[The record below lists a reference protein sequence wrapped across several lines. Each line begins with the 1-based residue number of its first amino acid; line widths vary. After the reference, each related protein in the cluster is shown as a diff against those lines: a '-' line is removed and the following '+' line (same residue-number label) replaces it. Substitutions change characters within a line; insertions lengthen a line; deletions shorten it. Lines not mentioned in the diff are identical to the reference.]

1 MTRPKWGL
9 FAVGWLV
16 VLAGSA
22 MASVVQTWG
31 GVELRDVRFE
41 TKDGTRLA
49 ALLYVPPGAAPE
61 TPAPAVLAV
70 HGYINSRET
79 QSGFAIELARRGY
92 VVLALDQTGHGF
104 SGGRATTEGFGGPA
118 GLAYLR
124 SLPFVDTLNIGLE
137 GHSLSLIH
145 I

>member
-1 MTRPKWGL
+1 MKPKWKL
-9 FAVGWLV
+9 FAAGWIV

-22 MASVVQTWG
+22 AASVVQTWG
-31 GVELRDVRFE
+31 GIELRDVRFATQE
-41 TKDGTRLA
+41 GTRLSA
-49 ALLYVPPGAAPE
+49 FLYVPPNATPE

-104 SGGRATTEGFGGPA
+104 SGGRAITEG
-118 GLAYLR
+118 
-124 SLPFVDTLNIGLE
+124 
-137 GHSLSLIH
+137 
-145 I
+145 